1 MISSIDIKQYKK
13 LKNLK
18 LSFTAEINAISGTN
32 GTCKTSLL
40 YMISNSFQEL
50 NKSNVNLIDNK
61 SLDAIKRLN
70 DNLNPKIE
78 SISKGDKTG
87 NDPAPGVPGALYSVS
102 YIDGES
108 IDFRRHNS
116 RKQSQ
121 FPRYAMKPFYSRSKS
136 SKLPVLPI
144 IYLGLA
150 RLVPFGE
157 IHEEANV
164 TSVSI
169 NLPDEYITE
178 LNKTY
183 FKLTGINVGEVKSQ
197 TVKGVKKR
205 ADFTSTVD
213 GIDSNTI
220 SAGEDN
226 IRIIL
231 HSLYSLKYYFESL
244 KNTQKQVES
253 IIIIDEFDATL
264 HPSMQVQLLDVL
276 KEFSDK
282 YKIQVFFTTH
292 SLYLIDKLLQIKQ
305 NVIYLV
311 DNHDEVAQLENPSV
325 VNIEKFL
332 NDRVSFDIYTDR
344 YIPVLTEDSEA
355 RFFIE
360 ILFSYFRSK
369 DADGFGKVA
378 SYFHLIDVSFGSGV
392 LEKLFADKYM
402 GKVNLNAV
410 CILDGDQNGNLNNNI
425 ISLPGGDN
433 PEQVFFKYV
442 KEFIVDETDFW
453 SSKNV
458 LDTGMSKRKLISE
471 VIPSIDSIEAEIL
484 ELQSRSK
491 DTSGKRRK
499 KQKEVFKNNYIFF
512 TLVANYWVQDKSNQ
526 DDIQRF
532 YDNVYNMFQRVSVA
546 NGLHRSLWD
555 EKIKLKT

>member
-18 LSFTAEINAISGTN
+18 LDFTPEINAISGTN

-50 NKSNVNLIDNK
+50 TTKNNNLKEIK
-61 SLDAIKRLN
+61 ALDAIKRLN

-78 SISKGDKTG
+78 SISKGDKSG
-87 NDPAPGVPGALYSVS
+87 NDPAPGVPGSLYNVS
-102 YIDGES
+102 YMDGTTS
-108 IDFRRHNS
+108 DFRRHNS

-121 FPRYAMKPFYSRSKS
+121 FPRYAMKPFYSKSKS
-136 SKLPVLPI
+136 NKLPVLPI

-157 IHEEANV
+157 IHEEANI
-164 TSVSI
+164 TSISI
-169 NLPDEYITE
+169 NLPEDYITD

-183 FKLTGINVGEVKSQ
+183 FNLTAINVDQVRSQ
-197 TVKGVKKR
+197 SVKGVKKR

-244 KNTQKQVES
+244 ESSHKEVES

-276 KEFSDK
+276 KEFSEN

-292 SLYLIDKLLQIKQ
+292 SLYLIEKLLQIKQ

-311 DNHDEVAQLENPSV
+311 DNYDEVVKLDSPSI

-332 NDRVSFDIYTDR
+332 NDKISFDIYTDK
-344 YIPVLTEDSEA
+344 YIPVLTEDPEA
-355 RFFIE
+355 RFFVE
-360 ILFSYFRSK
+360 VLFSYLRTK
-369 DADGFGKVA
+369 DAEGFGKIV
-378 SYFHLIDVSFGSGV
+378 SYFHPIDVNFGSGV

-402 GKVNLNAV
+402 GKVTLNAV
-410 CILDGDQNGNLNNNI
+410 CILDGDQGSNLNNNI
-425 ISLPGGDN
+425 ISLPGSDS
-433 PEQVFFKYV
+433 PEQILFRYAKD
-442 KEFIVDETDFW
+442 FIADETEFW
-453 SSKNV
+453 KSSKV
-458 LDTGMSKRKLISE
+458 LDTGISKRKLILE
-471 VIPSIDSIEAEIL
+471 IIPSIDSIEHDIVK
-484 ELQSRSK
+484 LQEEK
-491 DTSGKRRK
+491 KPTSGKRRV
-499 KQKEVFKNNYIFF
+499 KQKKVFNDNLIFF
-512 TLVANYWVQDKSNQ
+512 TLLANYWVQDYRNQ
-526 DDIQRF
+526 SCIQSF
-532 YDNVYNMFQRVSVA
+532 YNNIYNMFQKVSVA
-546 NGLHRSLWD
+546 NGLHRSLWS
-555 EKIKLKT
+555 EKIKLN